1 MPSSP
6 GSSLFYYFSQQL
18 DPSVT
23 WADVRWLAG
32 ISPLPLVLKGLL
44 TAEDARLAVEAGV
57 AGVVVSNH
65 GGRQLDGAPGTM
77 DVLPEVRD
85 AIGGA
90 AEVYLDGGVRR
101 GSDVLKAL
109 GLGARAVLIGRPYLW
124 GLATGG
130 EAGVRDVVELLRAE
144 LALAVALAGLRRLAD
159 IDRSVVAP
167 APH

>member
-1 MPSSP
+1 
-6 GSSLFYYFSQQL
+6 
-18 DPSVT
+18 
-23 WADVRWLAG
+23 
-32 ISPLPLVLKGLL
+32 
-44 TAEDARLAVEAGV
+44 
-57 AGVVVSNH
+57 
-65 GGRQLDGAPGTM
+65 M
-77 DVLPEVRD
+77 DVLGEVRD

-130 EAGVRDVVELLRAE
+130 EEGVRDVVELMRAE
-144 LALAVALAGLRRLAD
+144 LSLAMALAGLRRLAD